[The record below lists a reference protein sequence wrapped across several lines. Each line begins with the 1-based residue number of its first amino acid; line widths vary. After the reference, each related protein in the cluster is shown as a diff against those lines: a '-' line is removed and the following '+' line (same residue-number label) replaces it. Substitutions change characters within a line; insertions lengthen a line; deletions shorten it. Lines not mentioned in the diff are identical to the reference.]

1 VSRVAGILLAAGTSS
16 RLGRDKQK
24 LSAGGKTFLRGVAE
38 SLGAVASPLVV
49 VLPAERPELAR
60 DLSETPAE
68 VVLNEQS
75 NLGMGTSLALAARAL
90 LSRAA
95 ALDFVLVALVD
106 QPLVSRALFED
117 LLAAAR
123 GARGFAAC
131 DYGAGAWG
139 APACFPS
146 PELPALAGLSGE
158 RGARSLLEPV
168 GSRGELALVPFPG
181 GRFDVDTEDDYA
193 RLLAELGGG
202 GSASGG
208 SSRQRP

>member
-1 VSRVAGILLAAGTSS
+1 VSRVAGILLAAGPSS
-16 RLGRDKQK
+16 RLGREKQK
-24 LSAGGKTFLRGVAE
+24 LSVRGETFLRAVAE
-38 SLGAVASPLVV
+38 SLGALASPLVV
-49 VLPAERPELAR
+49 VLPAGRPDLAG
-60 DLSETPAE
+60 DLSATASEIVENPHVEA
-68 VVLNEQS
+68 
-75 NLGMGTSLALAARAL
+75 GMGASLALGARAL
-90 LSRAA
+90 LTRAA
-95 ALDFVLVALVD
+95 GLDLVLVALVD

-146 PELPALAGLSGE
+146 LELPALAELSGE
-158 RGARSLLEPV
+158 RGARALLEPV
-168 GSRGELALVPFPG
+168 RARGELALVTFPG

-208 SSRQRP
+208 SSRQRS